1 MAKDPFKNSP
11 YDASGM
17 PLGAETADYDNF
29 ADVAQKMVRD
39 RVPTH
44 PKSINDIDYEE
55 EKLELPVITEKGFN
69 SAIADDVNS
78 AYPIFEAVDMQD
90 TGEKRKLYV
99 KEAEAE
105 GYTSVA
111 ELPKMESQEKVEEI
125 KKEIRDEG
133 EDTSFLDDETEGD
146 GKHK

>member
-1 MAKDPFKNSP
+1 MPKNPYKDSP

-17 PLGAETADYDNF
+17 PLAAETADYDNF

-44 PKSINDIDYEE
+44 PENINQIDYQE
-55 EKLELPVITEKGFN
+55 EKLELPVISERDFN
-69 SAIADDVNS
+69 SAIAEDVNS
-78 AYPIFEAVDMQD
+78 GHPQFEAIDMQD

-111 ELPKMESQEKVEEI
+111 ELPKLESESAVEEI
-125 KKEIRDEG
+125 KKELRESDE
-133 EDTSFLDDETEGD
+133 DVSFLDDEEDGN